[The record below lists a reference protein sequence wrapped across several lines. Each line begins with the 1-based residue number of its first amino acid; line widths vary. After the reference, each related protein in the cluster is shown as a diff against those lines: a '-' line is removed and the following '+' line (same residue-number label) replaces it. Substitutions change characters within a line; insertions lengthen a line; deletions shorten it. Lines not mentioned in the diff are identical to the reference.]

1 MSPTIYDIA
10 RKAKVG
16 IGTVSRVLNNH
27 PSVSAKTRKRVL
39 KISERLNYNPHPYA
53 RGLARRKTDAV
64 LAIIPFFTTFFFIEI
79 LQAVQSVLS
88 EQDCTLILQGVNHP
102 DQVELAWKRHSL
114 QKAVDGVLFF
124 SMNVPADFQMDPV
137 YSRSP
142 IILVDAQHKDFDSYS
157 VRNQSGA
164 FRATS
169 YLLELG
175 HKKIGMLNAN
185 LNSRPAKER
194 YRGYLQALTEKNIPV
209 HPQYHKHDSSPVLDG
224 FTRESGYRLMQEFL
238 AMEKQMPEAFFIA
251 SDIQAIGA
259 LNALREK
266 GIRCP
271 EDVAIIGFDDIDL
284 AEHVQLTTMRQPM
297 AKIGMMAAK
306 RLLERMTDPS
316 LPVIHETFEPELV
329 IRTTTGVLEHDVIH
343 L

>member
-10 RKAKVG
+10 KKAKVG

-53 RGLARRKTDAV
+53 RGLARRKTGAV
-64 LAIIPFFTTFFFIEI
+64 LAIIPYFTTFFFIEI

-102 DQVELAWKRHSL
+102 DQVEIAWRHHSI

-124 SMNVPADFQMDPV
+124 SMNVPNEFQIDHST
-137 YSRSP
+137 SRSP

-164 FRATS
+164 FKATT
-169 YLLELG
+169 YLLDLG
-175 HKKIGMLNAN
+175 FRKIGMLNAN

-194 YRGYLQALTEKNIPV
+194 FHGYTQALTERGIPLRS
-209 HPQYHKHDSSPVLDG
+209 QYHKHDTSTILDG
-224 FTRESGYRLMQEFL
+224 FTRESGFRLMQEFIS
-238 AMEKQMPEAFFIA
+238 MEKEMPEAFFIA

-266 GIRCP
+266 GIHCP

-284 AEHVQLTTMRQPM
+284 AEYVQLTTMHQPM
-297 AKIGMMAAK
+297 SEIGMMAAK
-306 RLLERMTDPS
+306 RLLERMSNPS
-316 LPVIHETFEPELV
+316 LPIIHETFEPELV
-329 IRTTTGVLEHDVIH
+329 IRTTTRLQEHTVVH